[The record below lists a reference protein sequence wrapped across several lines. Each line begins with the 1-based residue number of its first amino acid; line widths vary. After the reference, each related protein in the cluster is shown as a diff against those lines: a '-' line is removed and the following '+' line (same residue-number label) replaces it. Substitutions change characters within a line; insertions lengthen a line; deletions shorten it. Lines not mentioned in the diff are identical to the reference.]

1 MATVLDSYLPIFIL
15 VALSFVIIWAT
26 LAVTKFVAPVRPTPG
41 KMATYE
47 SGEVPVG
54 PARGPMDVQ
63 YYLFVIIFL
72 VIDVEAA
79 FLILA
84 ALNVVSL
91 GAFEVGA
98 LAIFVLLLLDGWVYA
113 WKKGALE
120 WSS

>member
-1 MATVLDSYLPIFIL
+1 MATALEDYLPIFVLVIL
-15 VALSFVIIWAT
+15 AFVLLWAT
-26 LAVTKFVAPVRPTPG
+26 LALTKLLAPARQTPG
-41 KMATYE
+41 KLATYE

-54 PARGPMDVQ
+54 PARGPVDVQ
-63 YYLFVIIFL
+63 YYIFVLIFL

-84 ALNVVSL
+84 ALNYVNLS
-91 GAFEVGA
+91 AFEIGA
-98 LAIFVLLLLDGWVYA
+98 LVLFIVLLLEGWVYA